1 MSLVDTLN
9 ALLPQTQC
17 KECQYPGC
25 KPYAMAMAAKLAPI
39 NRCPPGGVETLR
51 ALGNALNI
59 DATPFESEM
68 LEKTRLP
75 STMIIDEKECIGC
88 TKCIQACPVDAIVG
102 AAKRMHTILK
112 TECTGCGLCI
122 GACPVDCIETKVLDK
137 PLYDKA
143 RAQQQFEQKSIRNI
157 KAKQQSRQQYQ
168 TQTTD
173 TVDKKAFI
181 LDAIKRSQ
189 QKKT

>member
-25 KPYAMAMAAKLAPI
+25 KPYAIAMAAKLAPI
-39 NRCPPGGVETLR
+39 NRCAPGGIETLR

-59 DATPFESEM
+59 DATPFETEM
-68 LEKTRLP
+68 LEKTRPP

-122 GACPVDCIETKVLDK
+122 EACPVDCIETEVLDK